1 MRLNLSKSL
10 YILNLSNP
18 PLSATGT
25 LAAGRAQIL
34 SSRLSSHFFELLTS
48 KLDERTVFIV
58 TRS

>member
-34 SSRLSSHFFELLTS
+34 SKQTLLPF
-48 KLDERTVFIV
+48 LRIIDQQA
-58 TRS
+58 